1 MTIQYN
7 IKLLEVQDVYQML
20 ILALANLQDNSLDGM
35 FSFPTHYIIYQTNKI
50 LLVYKNQP
58 VPAFLVHHT
67 YCYSKMGLPTSLS
80 TYGRESRFTP

>member
-35 FSFPTHYIIYQTNKI
+35 FSFPTHNIIY
-50 LLVYKNQP
+50 
-58 VPAFLVHHT
+58 
-67 YCYSKMGLPTSLS
+67 
-80 TYGRESRFTP
+80 